1 MKCNGYSAISLFTRS
16 SYFSR
21 KYNLVL
27 YIGKDYSD
35 GYERVLVSNN
45 KTGNVEENR

>member
-1 MKCNGYSAISLFTRS
+1 MDIVRFHYLLVVAIFQE
-16 SYFSR
+16 
-21 KYNLVL
+21 NIIL